1 MSTINELSLFA
12 ETLLSK
18 LERFKSQTR
27 LESEEERKVEK
38 VIPEVDSYFSHEVWN
53 SKQTE
58 GNDSRCIHFEIL
70 LKENKDM
77 KLRAEKMICMQR
89 PAEHQEFSTQGEQ
102 GRGRAGK
109 DVSRELK
116 TYHNLNNDFNRYV
129 ELTEKLKEI
138 CEGKLTSNVH
148 LCSEYQ
154 KCVRKMED
162 LQTSAAG
169 FAMNSSDLKN
179 KEEAL
184 RISLSE
190 SNRSTEELKK
200 KLCKAAGRCSMYETQ
215 LLKLNEL
222 HNQQNSDLIKE
233 KGLTNQVS
241 KALSESQELMHS
253 SQASLQCVVL
263 SQQEIII
270 RLDFRAMYLNKFAMY
285 LYLTK

>member
-18 LERFKSQTR
+18 LERFKSQTQTR
-27 LESEEERKVEK
+27 PESEEERKVEK
-38 VIPEVDSYFSHEVWN
+38 VITEVDSYFPHEVWN

-58 GNDSRCIHFEIL
+58 GNDSRSIHFEIL

-77 KLRAEKMICMQR
+77 KLRAEKMTCMPR
-89 PAEHQEFSTQGEQ
+89 TAEHQEFSTQGEQ

-109 DVSRELK
+109 DVSREPNELS

-129 ELTEKLKEI
+129 ELTEKLKET

-179 KEEAL
+179 KEKAL

-233 KGLTNQVS
+233 KGLTNQMS
-241 KALSESQELMHS
+241 KALSESQELMHA
-253 SQASLQCVVL
+253 SQVSLQCVVL

-270 RLDFRAMYLNKFAMY
+270 R
-285 LYLTK
+285 